1 MWINKLLVSI
11 TILLL
16 NSGAVSAELTELIEE
31 DEISKWGYI
40 TIEYRLANNE
50 THMAEFQTIKSII
63 EAPGL
68 KNYYYSYVLI
78 LECFPAYHEA
88 YKKRLNLMFTGE
100 KEYILSELEGKCVRA
115 MDTSAKFSASRE
127 QKRIFLLFNEYLDNY
142 SHNNSLKSGTPKNG
156 APLLKRFISKE

>member
-40 TIEYRLANNE
+40 TIEYRLANKE
-50 THMAEFQTIKSII
+50 THMTVFQTIKSLKK
-63 EAPGL
+63 APGL
-68 KNYYYSYVLI
+68 KNHYYSYVII
-78 LECFPAYHEA
+78 LECFPAYYEA

-115 MDTSAKFSASRE
+115 IDTSAKFSTFRE
-127 QKRIFLLFNEYLDNY
+127 QKRIFLLMNEYLDNNP
-142 SHNNSLKSGTPKNG
+142 HNNSLKSN
-156 APLLKRFISKE
+156 KRVRLD